1 MKRKKE
7 NVLVV
12 GGTGF
17 IGYNFIKKIIKKK
30 KFKIFSISTTFP
42 SNHNRVKNVKYIICD
57 ISDKKKLKNKLDK
70 IDFKFVI
77 NLGGYVDHSDKKKI
91 LNSHYLG
98 CKNLAEVFLNKK
110 VKKFIQIGSSVEYG
124 HLKSPHKEN
133 YKINLTSLKS
143 NYGIAKL
150 KSTLFLQ
157 KLYKKL
163 KFPVVI
169 LRLYI
174 CYGPNQSINRFIPI
188 IIKNCLQDV
197 SFPCSHGKQFRD
209 FIFIDDLVDIIYKC
223 FYKTK
228 IEGEIFNIGT
238 GKPRKI
244 KKIIETIKKL
254 TKGGKPNYGKV
265 KLRKDELKIFYPSI
279 KKIKKYFN
287 WQAKTPFLKGL
298 SNTINFYEK
307 QL

>member
-1 MKRKKE
+1 M
-7 NVLVV
+7 
-12 GGTGF
+12 
-17 IGYNFIKKIIKKK
+17 
-30 KFKIFSISTTFP
+30 
-42 SNHNRVKNVKYIICD
+42 
-57 ISDKKKLKNKLDK
+57 
-70 IDFKFVI
+70 
-77 NLGGYVDHSDKKKI
+77 
-91 LNSHYLG
+91 NSHYLG

-244 KKIIETIKKL
+244 KKIIETIK
-254 TKGGKPNYGKV
+254 N
-265 KLRKDELKIFYPSI
+265 
-279 KKIKKYFN
+279 
-287 WQAKTPFLKGL
+287 
-298 SNTINFYEK
+298 
-307 QL
+307 

>member
-1 MKRKKE
+1 M
-7 NVLVV
+7 
-12 GGTGF
+12 
-17 IGYNFIKKIIKKK
+17 
-30 KFKIFSISTTFP
+30 
-42 SNHNRVKNVKYIICD
+42 
-57 ISDKKKLKNKLDK
+57 
-70 IDFKFVI
+70 
-77 NLGGYVDHSDKKKI
+77 
-91 LNSHYLG
+91 NSHYLG

-197 SFPCSHGKQFRD
+197 SFPCSHGKQLRD

-244 KKIIETIKKL
+244 KKIIETIKNL

-265 KLRKDELKIFYPSI
+265 KLRKDELKIFYPNI
-279 KKIKKYFN
+279 KKTKKYFN

-307 QL
+307 KL

>member
-30 KFKIFSISTTFP
+30 KFKIFSISTNFP

-197 SFPCSHGKQFRD
+197 SFPCSHGKQLRD

-244 KKIIETIKKL
+244 KKIIETIKNL

-265 KLRKDELKIFYPSI
+265 KLRKDELKIFYPNI
-279 KKIKKYFN
+279 KKTKKYFN

-307 QL
+307 KL

>member
-1 MKRKKE
+1 M
-7 NVLVV
+7 L
-12 GGTGF
+12 
-17 IGYNFIKKIIKKK
+17 IIQIKKK
-30 KFKIFSISTTFP
+30 IF
-42 SNHNRVKNVKYIICD
+42 
-57 ISDKKKLKNKLDK
+57 
-70 IDFKFVI
+70 
-77 NLGGYVDHSDKKKI
+77 
-91 LNSHYLG
+91 NSHYLG

-110 VKKFIQIGSSVEYG
+110 IKKFIQIGSSVEYG

-133 YKINLTSLKS
+133 YKINLPSLKS